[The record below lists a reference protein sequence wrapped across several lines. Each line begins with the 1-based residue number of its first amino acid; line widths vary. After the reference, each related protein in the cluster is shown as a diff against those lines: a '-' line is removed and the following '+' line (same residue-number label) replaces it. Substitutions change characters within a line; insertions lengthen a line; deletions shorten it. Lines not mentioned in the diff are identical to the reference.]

1 MSELL
6 RVACLQMNSS
16 SSVSE
21 NLDFVAQQMG
31 LAKQQGVKLLLL
43 PENFAQMPATSAQ
56 RYIESDQGGTVSE
69 FLAGQ
74 AKSHQMMVI
83 AGSLPVTKI
92 DTDKP
97 FARSLVFGANGDL
110 IKTYDKIHL
119 YDVDLADGQQYRES
133 AVYKAGSAQT
143 NSPNLAILETKEETL
158 VEPKLLRL
166 GLTICYDLRFPELY
180 RILSAAGAQV
190 IVAPSAFTQ
199 HTGAAHWQTLLQCR
213 ALENQVFMLAAAQ
226 VGIHQNQRETWGHT
240 MVVDPW
246 GDVIAELPTATGLLI
261 ADLDLIK
268 QVDLRQN
275 FPVLQHRRLD

>member
-6 RVACLQMNSS
+6 RIACLQMNSS
-16 SSVSE
+16 GSVSE
-21 NLDFVAQQMG
+21 NLDFVAQQMSV
-31 LAKQQGVKLLLL
+31 AKEQGVQLLVL
-43 PENFAQMPATSAQ
+43 PENFAQMPAKSSQ
-56 RYIESDQGGTVSE
+56 RYIEAAQGGSVSA
-69 FLAGQ
+69 FLAEQ
-74 AKSHQMMVI
+74 AKLHQMMVI
-83 AGSLPVTKI
+83 AGSLPVTEV
-92 DTDKP
+92 DADKP
-97 FARSLVFGANGDL
+97 FARSLVFDASGDL

-119 YDVDLADGQQYRES
+119 YDVDLSDGQQYRES

-143 NSPNLAILETKEETL
+143 NSPNLAVVATKS
-158 VEPKLLRL
+158 LRL

-180 RILSAAGAQV
+180 RLLSAAGAQV

-226 VGIHQNQRETWGHT
+226 VGVHQNQRETWGHT

-246 GDVIAELPTATGLLI
+246 GDVIAELATATGLLI

-268 QVDLRQN
+268 QAQLREN